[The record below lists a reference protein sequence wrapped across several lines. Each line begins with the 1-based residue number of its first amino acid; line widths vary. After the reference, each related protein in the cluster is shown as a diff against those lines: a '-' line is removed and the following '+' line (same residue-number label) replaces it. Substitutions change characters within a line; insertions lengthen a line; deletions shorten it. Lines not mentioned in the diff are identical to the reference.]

1 MGNLRGMVSK
11 QACDMCRL
19 RKRKCDSVKPFC
31 SKCVMLGQDC
41 VYREICKKRGVKNTL
56 DKSIEKIKVSL
67 TTLRESFSENGENK
81 SESKLKKKDKLP
93 QEKNL
98 NTVYENNPNLVN
110 NNSNDSNFTK
120 NGSLQRINKF
130 SAQTETPSVIKS
142 NVDFSFYSNPDNFSN
157 LKKFFDDLNQ
167 MFLNNG
173 DGVFNLSNYHV
184 LLKTLSNQNLLLAY
198 GSDSLRTYLPNSI
211 QDFPYF
217 KIGVDEK
224 LKHFIRNNIPVVPND
239 CVVVSAIE
247 LEEGSDHNAAEDL
260 NLKNENLLYLHLNR
274 TVYQK
279 NHFYLAAIKSYSANK
294 RNLFNKYYLSSK
306 KVFCEVEFAKLMISN
321 LNDYSLYLSFA
332 LGCLRSRH
340 YLLFTEKFGGSPY
353 KASMLFA
360 KMTSDILKTV
370 VNSDEIYSI
379 GYIES
384 IYFLSSLF
392 FIFDDK
398 ENEKLFH
405 LVKLQDIGYLFNFD
419 KPNPENKFQKL
430 YNDIEDIQARKIIW
444 ARLLE
449 LGSLIYLLIGNENE
463 FHEYTI
469 EKEWE
474 FFKNTQIARFQQSRN
489 FEGAVYKLK
498 DIKPLL
504 DDGISLN
511 VHFTM
516 QLCFLFRRVVRFTKK
531 NGHFHLQDFSVFNA
545 IDILDLHNKLIE
557 WHDIIFPEKFRIF
570 ESLMDFW
577 SIRGVKSLEH
587 LNWNL
592 RLCNMQLN
600 IWYLW
605 ALIKIHSS
613 QLNETRKFKLS
624 PLSEIEGSSLDII
637 LCSIRALSSIL
648 LLKLPE
654 KKFKNFESV
663 QNRELLG
670 FCNLDKEFLPI
681 VLSPTFEILLGESF
695 KDIIEIC
702 LEKLKCKAGWSQ
714 NEDLQWELLSF
725 HFKGVLLK
733 ILETRENPFCIR
745 ITKSLRTQIGVAL
758 DILEIKN
765 LYN

>member
-110 NNSNDSNFTK
+110 DNSNDSNFTK

-130 SAQTETPSVIKS
+130 SAQTETPSVLKS

-379 GYIES
+379 GYIE
-384 IYFLSSLF
+384 I
-392 FIFDDK
+392 
-398 ENEKLFH
+398 
-405 LVKLQDIGYLFNFD
+405 KLQDIGYLFNFD

-444 ARLLE
+444 A
-449 LGSLIYLLIGNENE
+449 
-463 FHEYTI
+463 
-469 EKEWE
+469 
-474 FFKNTQIARFQQSRN
+474 
-489 FEGAVYKLK
+489 
-498 DIKPLL
+498 
-504 DDGISLN
+504 
-511 VHFTM
+511 
-516 QLCFLFRRVVRFTKK
+516 RVVRFTKK